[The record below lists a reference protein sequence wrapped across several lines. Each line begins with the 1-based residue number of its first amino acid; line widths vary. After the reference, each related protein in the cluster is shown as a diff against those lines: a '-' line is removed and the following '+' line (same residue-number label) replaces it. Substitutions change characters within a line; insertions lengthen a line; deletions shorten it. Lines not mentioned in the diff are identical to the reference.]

1 MGPMTSRLPLR
12 IVTLVGVVALGA
24 IAIANSI
31 ADALSPG
38 PLRYSD
44 LLTPLPTAR
53 IQAAC
58 RSSAISFGRSDLL
71 VDCAVARSTEALNTL
86 GSTRVELNREAQTNV
101 IQALLMAPHESKLWL
116 ALALLQAR
124 LNQPNGESL
133 KMSYLTGPNTVELVR
148 PRLASAVSGDA
159 LANSDLKELAAG
171 DIRLI
176 LLRRPDLKGTLIDAY
191 RQASSSGKAFIEDR
205 TSLFEPE
212 FLASLKNAK

>member
-1 MGPMTSRLPLR
+1 MKLRLPFR
-12 IVTLVGVVALGA
+12 IVTLVGGAALGA

-38 PLRYSD
+38 PSRYLD
-44 LLTPLPTAR
+44 LFAPLPTVR

-58 RSSAISFGRSDLL
+58 QASAVSFGRSDLL
-71 VDCAVARSTEALNTL
+71 ADCAVARSIEAINTQ
-86 GSTRVELNREAQTNV
+86 GSTRLELNREAQNIV
-101 IQALLMAPHESKLWL
+101 IQALSTAPHESKLWL
-116 ALALLQAR
+116 ALALLQAQ

-133 KMSYLTGPNTVELVR
+133 KMSYLTGPNSVELVR

-159 LANSDLKELAAG
+159 LANSDLKALVAG

-176 LLRRPDLKGTLIDAY
+176 LLSRPDLKGALIDAY

-205 TSLFEPE
+205 TNLFAPE
-212 FLASLKNAK
+212 FLASLKNAR